1 VTLLIVD
8 DHAVNRR
15 LLRAQLEGEGQGTLE
30 ASNGAEALALLRA
43 QKVAGVIS
51 DILMPEMDG
60 YRLCLEVRKDPAL
73 RRLPFVLYTST
84 YNSPADRNLA
94 AQVGADAYISK
105 PAPVAEIL
113 AALGKAAA
121 APASAQAGR
130 MMESDVLKKY
140 NEALVRKLEERNLA
154 LETSVEE
161 LQRAEARYRLVFE
174 NTPSGIAMT
183 SSGGEVL
190 SANPAMAR
198 MLGYET
204 VEEALAALRSSAQG
218 AYVDAARRADYVRV
232 LRQDGVVNNFEAQ
245 LRRKDG
251 SAIWASLSGRVIDDP
266 VAGNG
271 LLVSMAVDVTVE
283 KEQRQ
288 RIARLSRIKE
298 MLVAIDSAIVRNRER
313 NALLAEACRIAL
325 EHGGFPI
332 AWIALLD
339 APSGDLV
346 PAAWAGKDVD
356 FLRESRLSVREDLP
370 EGRGVAG
377 AAVRT
382 LRAAIDNDI
391 ARRVDTGFSRARRE
405 AVERGHR
412 SVIGLPLIVDGQA
425 AGVFILYADGPDFFD
440 SEEVAL
446 LEGLAADISYG
457 LGAIAK
463 AQQLDFL
470 AYYDALTGLPNR
482 SLFHDRLA
490 HSLQA
495 RAGDPVMVA
504 VALIDLQRF
513 RRVNETLGRQAGD
526 ELLRQV
532 GARLHLANDTASRF
546 GTDVFALKLRGARSA
561 AEVNR
566 VLEAIIAACFREPFQ
581 ILGQELRI
589 ACRVGVALF
598 PGDGQD
604 ADLLLRNAEAAL
616 ARSRRNGES
625 LVFYA
630 PEMNARVAE
639 ALATEN
645 RLRRATERRE
655 FVLHYQPKV
664 RIDDGRIVGV
674 EALIRW
680 QDPEKGLVPPGQFVP
695 ILEETGMIAEVG
707 RWAVQQALADH
718 AAWKAGGCAPGRVAV
733 NVSAIQLQ
741 RKDFVDAMIDA
752 VQRAGDDPEALAL
765 EITESLLMRDVD
777 ASIRKLSILRGM
789 GIQVAMDDFGTGYS
803 SLSYIARLPLD
814 VIKIDRSFVSGV
826 TGNEEDASI
835 VAGIIALVHSLKLR
849 VVAEGVETVEQAR
862 HLAGL
867 ACDEAQGFYY
877 SRPVPAAQLEALVRA
892 GGVLP
897 ATA

>member
-1 VTLLIVD
+1 MKLLIVD
-8 DHAVNRR
+8 DNAVNRR
-15 LLRAQLEGEGQGTLE
+15 LLRAQLEGERHEVHE
-30 ASNGAEALALLRA
+30 AANGAEALALLRA
-43 QKVAGVIS
+43 QAVDGVIS

-73 RRLPFVLYTST
+73 RRLPFLLYTST
-84 YNSPADRNLA
+84 YNSPADRSLA

-113 AALGKAAA
+113 AALGKAAR
-121 APASAQAGR
+121 APASAQAAR
-130 MMESDVLKKY
+130 LPESDVLKQY
-140 NEALVRKLEERNLA
+140 NQALVRKLEEKNLA
-154 LETSVEE
+154 LEASLED
-161 LQRAEARYRLVFE
+161 LRQADARYRLVFE
-174 NTPSGIAMT
+174 NVPNGITMT
-183 SSGGEVL
+183 AASGEVL

-198 MLGYET
+198 MLGYAS
-204 VEEALAALRSSAQG
+204 VEEALAALRSSAHG
-218 AYVDAARRADYVRV
+218 AYVDAGGRSEY
-232 LRQDGVVNNFEAQ
+232 LRLLKESGAVKNFETQ
-245 LRRKDG
+245 LLRRDG
-251 SAIWASLSGRVIDDP
+251 ARLWASLSGRIIP
-266 VAGNG
+266 NPEGEG
-271 LLVSMAVDVTVE
+271 TLLVTMVADITVE

-332 AWIALLD
+332 AWVALLE
-339 APSGDLV
+339 PESGDLV

-356 FLRESRLSVREDLP
+356 FLRDSHLSAREDRP

-377 AAVRT
+377 TAVRT
-382 LRAAIDNDI
+382 RRAAIDNDI

-405 AVERGHR
+405 AVKRGHR
-412 SVIGLPLIVDGQA
+412 SVIGLPLLVDGKA
-425 AGVFILYADGPDFFD
+425 AGAFILYADGADFFD

-446 LEGLAADISYG
+446 LEGLAADISFG

-463 AQQLDFL
+463 AQQLDYL

-482 SLFHDRLA
+482 RLFHDRLA

-513 RRVNETLGRQAGD
+513 RRVNDTLGRQAGD
-526 ELLRQV
+526 ELLRLV

-566 VLEAIIAACFREPFQ
+566 ALESIIAACFREPFQ
-581 ILGQELRI
+581 VQGQELRI
-589 ACRVGVALF
+589 ASRVGVALF
-598 PGDGQD
+598 PADGQD
-604 ADLLLRNAEAAL
+604 ADLLLRNADAAL
-616 ARSRRNGES
+616 ALSRRNGEG

-639 ALATEN
+639 ALATES

-664 RIDDGRIVGV
+664 RISDGRIVGA

-680 QDPEKGLVPPGQFVP
+680 QDPEKGLVPPGQFIP
-695 ILEETGMIAEVG
+695 ILEETGLIAEVG
-707 RWAVQQALADH
+707 RWAVQHALSDH
-718 AAWKAGGCAPGRVAV
+718 AAWTAGGCAPGRVAV

-752 VQRAGDDPEALAL
+752 VQRAGDNPEALQL

-814 VIKIDRSFVSGV
+814 TIKIDRSFVAGMLAS
-826 TGNEEDASI
+826 EEDATI
-835 VAGIIALVHSLKLR
+835 VAGIVALVRSLKLR
-849 VVAEGVETVEQAR
+849 VVAEGVENVEQAR
-862 HLAGL
+862 HLGRL
-867 ACDEAQGFYY
+867 GCDEAQGFFY
-877 SRPVPAAQLEALVRA
+877 SRPVPAARLEALVRA
-892 GGVLP
+892 GGILP
-897 ATA
+897 AAA